1 MLTAI
6 PRKKGEKVNIE
17 KPIMSYAS
25 SNYDDETI
33 SRLQPLVAE
42 MAKKRVSAIN
52 SLDKTEGIIS
62 DALGFLFFSI
72 SALRTTI
79 SSSFFL

>member
-62 DALGFLFFSI
+62 DALGFLFFPF
-72 SALRTTI
+72 LRC
-79 SSSFFL
+79 